1 MAAPEFVPTA
11 AVPAAKAYSSP
22 PQRDGGWK
30 ADRPGE
36 VVGAEGQPVGPALGS
51 HGPDQG
57 YVWKIA
63 RRFEGKLHLED
74 GEHEADALA
83 GCCSVALRRAS
94 LFSRAP
100 VVHDLQ
106 LALALFGFTDTK
118 PAADLIEWRRERF
131 AELSH
136 TTQHYFEG
144 RALVGLVPEA
154 TLRMTP
160 QQVAALPWRE
170 RLGL

>member
-1 MAAPEFVPTA
+1 MAAPEFVPSTA
-11 AVPAAKAYSSP
+11 VRRTAKAYASP

-36 VVGAEGQPVGPALGS
+36 IVGEGQPEGPALGS

-57 YVWKIA
+57 YVLKIA
-63 RRFEGKLHLED
+63 RRFEGELHLQG

-83 GCCSVALRRAS
+83 GCCAVALRRAS

-106 LALALFGFTDTK
+106 LALDLFGFTDTK
-118 PAADLIEWRRERF
+118 PAADLVEWRRERF

-144 RALVGLVPEA
+144 RALVGMVP
-154 TLRMTP
+154 
-160 QQVAALPWRE
+160 
-170 RLGL
+170 